1 MTSQVFEVPNSGS
14 SALLTFMLVVPAVL
28 LVILAMAFWPR
39 PVQIEVT
46 SRELKISG
54 SVYAR
59 TLARA
64 DLVLD
69 DARGVDLRREPA
81 LMPVQRSNG
90 IGLPNYQVGWFRL
103 RDGQRALCFLTRRDS
118 VIYLPTSQNFVLL
131 LSVSEPDQLLEA
143 LRK

>member
-1 MTSQVFEVPNSGS
+1 MLT
-14 SALLTFMLVVPAVL
+14 LLLVVPAVL
-28 LVILAMAFWPR
+28 LVVLAMAFWPR
-39 PVQIEVT
+39 PVAIQVT
-46 SRELKISG
+46 SGELKISG
-54 SVYAR
+54 SVYGR

-69 DARGVDLRREPA
+69 SARGVDLSREPA
-81 LMPVQRSNG
+81 LKPVRRSNG

-103 RDGQRALCFLTRRDS
+103 RNGQRALCFLTRQDS

-131 LSVSEPDQLLEA
+131 LSVSAPDQLLDA